1 MWMWT
6 RGRDRLLR
14 ALRPGVQH
22 EGWERTKV
30 HSGSKWLKLT
40 GGAEVLDEEGKEN
53 VGVEPSQ
60 FQCDEQGGVVACAT
74 CIEGMRD
81 EQ

>member
-1 MWMWT
+1 M
-6 RGRDRLLR
+6 
-14 ALRPGVQH
+14 
-22 EGWERTKV
+22 